1 MSSQTKFLISMLF
14 IVVIVLCVVLTRF
27 YFDVSKNT
35 ESSSRS
41 SKVETITHTFGEIQA
56 FRSEDGGVGL
66 LNADLSVLIEPDWLD
81 VLDVTDRLII
91 VTDRLDNRVLTG
103 GIDYEENIILPFV
116 FRSME
121 KTENNVHI
129 GTVESDGRCIIY
141 DKNYQP
147 IFQESFASAGYQEHL
162 LVLKNEGETFSYDM
176 TEQIPVLRNAEF
188 DCQIAE
194 NVILHWKTGNQYYFS
209 ELEADDLR
217 RMNTIAQEYMQML
230 HDDNFTN
237 LSEVSTGEYFSSLRK
252 PNLLHGVTYTEVNDF
267 SFSRR
272 ESGAYD
278 FSFQAEGQKTMRIH
292 LYFRKTS
299 ENQVILTAADVSPTA
314 EE

>member
-14 IVVIVLCVVLTRF
+14 IVVIILCVVLTRF

-35 ESSSRS
+35 GSSSRDS
-41 SKVETITHTFGEIQA
+41 RIEAITHTFGEIQA
-56 FRSEDGGVGL
+56 FRSENGGVGL

-81 VLDVTDRLII
+81 VVDVTDKLIL
-91 VTDRLDNRVLTG
+91 VTDRLDNRILTG

-121 KTENNVHI
+121 KSENNIHI
-129 GTVESDGRCIIY
+129 GIVEADGRCIIY
-141 DKNYQP
+141 DENYQP
-147 IFQESFASAGYQEHL
+147 IFQESFASAEYQEHL
-162 LVLKNEGETFSYDM
+162 LVLKNQNETFSYDM
-176 TEQIPVLRNAEF
+176 TGQMPVLRNVEF

-194 NVILHWKTGNQYYFS
+194 NVILHWKTSNQYYFS

-217 RMNTIAQEYMQML
+217 RINAIAQKYMQML
-230 HDDNFTN
+230 HDDNFSN
-237 LSEVSTGEYFSSLRK
+237 LSEISTGEYFASLTK
-252 PNLLHGVTYTEVNDF
+252 PNLLHGMTYTQVNDF

-278 FSFQAEGQKTMRIH
+278 FSFLAEGQKNMRIH
-292 LYFRKTS
+292 FYFRKNS
-299 ENQVILTAADVSPTA
+299 ENQVILTAADVNPNA